1 MFNFQY
7 VPILKGRSGEYGAL
21 EMLPSDLKGLLLPII
36 EIPPIPWNHS
46 TKMPGKTVDKHLQKV
61 GANIERAWGPNRP
74 ILLDFTW
81 IENGQRMADGT
92 HPATYVFAAVR
103 ARGVQAL
110 PVTGLLRDHEYQ
122 EAYRDAIHRDGRGF
136 CLRLQKEDFDD
147 VDNLDT
153 EVARLL
159 SYFGSR
165 EREVDL
171 ILDLRFIDGRTQIED
186 VVAMIDALPKL
197 NQWRSFALCG
207 TAFPADLMGIP
218 PLATTSIPRTEWT
231 LWTEIVSTRSLR
243 RSPSFGDYAIANPQ
257 PSEVD
262 PRVMRPSASIRY
274 TTAKTW
280 VILKGQN
287 LRGHGFGQFHQV
299 SGTLARAP
307 QYSGSNFSWGDCYIS
322 DCASH
327 LVGTGSLTTW
337 RKVGTSHHLTF
348 VLQQLA
354 NFSES

>member
-1 MFNFQY
+1 VFNFQY

-186 VVAMIDALPKL
+186 VVAMIDAQLFLQISWEFHPSQQPL
-197 NQWRSFALCG
+197 SQELSGHCGRRSCRLAVYV
-207 TAFPADLMGIP
+207 AAPVS
-218 PLATTSIPRTEWT
+218 ATT
-231 LWTEIVSTRSLR
+231 RSR
-243 RSPSFGDYAIANPQ
+243 IRSPQKWIHA
-257 PSEVD
+257 
-262 PRVMRPSASIRY
+262 
-274 TTAKTW
+274 
-280 VILKGQN
+280 
-287 LRGHGFGQFHQV
+287 
-299 SGTLARAP
+299 
-307 QYSGSNFSWGDCYIS
+307 
-322 DCASH
+322 
-327 LVGTGSLTTW
+327 
-337 RKVGTSHHLTF
+337 
-348 VLQQLA
+348 
-354 NFSES
+354 